1 MADSGVAV
9 RLSLLG
15 RAANHGGFLRPE
27 EGRPGDLIRQAH
39 DFRQHRD
46 GSLHPRRA
54 FAVQAQG
61 PIATGRCRA
70 PEPRS
75 LDRGASAP
83 PSSST
88 IEIGT
93 ALPGE
98 EPGLARSVRVHGTR
112 QRDAFP

>member
-15 RAANHGGFLRPE
+15 RAANHSGFLRPE

-54 FAVQAQG
+54 FTVQAQG
-61 PIATGRCRA
+61 PDRDWAMV
-70 PEPRS
+70 PQS
-75 LDRGASAP
+75 LDLP
-83 PSSST
+83 
-88 IEIGT
+88 IGERLRRRRH
-93 ALPGE
+93 LP
-98 EPGLARSVRVHGTR
+98 
-112 QRDAFP
+112 